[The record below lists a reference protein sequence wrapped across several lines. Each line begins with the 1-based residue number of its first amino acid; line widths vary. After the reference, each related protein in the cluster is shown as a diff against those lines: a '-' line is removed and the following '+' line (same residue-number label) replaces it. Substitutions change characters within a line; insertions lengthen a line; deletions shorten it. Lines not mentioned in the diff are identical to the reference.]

1 MSRGTRILE
10 GIANGLHLK
19 SHLVEQGKRI
29 FLLAVQRNFTK
40 GRQTKLVC
48 AACLYIVCRR
58 DRSPHLL
65 VDFSDVLQMSVK
77 RIGQVYMKLVRLLN
91 FDTIVDVPLIDPS
104 LFMERFATK
113 LSLPSNQAV
122 HEVTQTAIRFVQAMN
137 RDWICTGRRPTG
149 LCGAALLLASRY
161 HGHRVL
167 ASEISSVV
175 RMGELTLQRRL
186 FELKQTPL
194 ALMDREQF
202 EAMDFSRPTRETFPP
217 AMLNNVQRELQAI
230 EGAKAKMALMD
241 DQRKKEQAA
250 KVDEALRALEN
261 DSSSEAQTA
270 LENRLDDAPAPEDGA
285 LVLAFQLE
293 DGLVDVVSQLAQ
305 IEDAFFSIENG
316 DAAGAPGVQSSPTT
330 PLEVAPVAQVST
342 GETPSAASNAL
353 TPHEQTPVSPTSTAA
368 VDDCAN
374 SPMTPHEQTPVS
386 PTLEAATGDC
396 AKSPMTPRKETPV
409 SPTSKAAI
417 GSEVIVSSRK
427 ACSSDGVPSRGKAS
441 TPASPSTLIVRC
453 ASTPASSS
461 AAPAPRATPAVDD
474 ERPTASYHAFAQG
487 ANLEGTDSQNLEC
500 LVAHLESV
508 LKPGERPKSDFVIER
523 HPSDEKEI
531 DPRDPLFEDEDEVAS
546 CLVPGDILMG
556 TADDVQ
562 GEALSDIDSDDVDFG
577 TILTEEEQ
585 AAKRDVWNEVN
596 KDYLEEIHLRERQ
609 KRRKKLEGAK
619 ADKKRKTADAKQ
631 PHKAESVEA
640 ASRLVLDAKARNVLR
655 EMPDSVLQQLF
666 S

>member
-386 PTLEAATGDC
+386 RTLEAATGDCTNSPMTPHEQTPVSRTLEAATGDC

-461 AAPAPRATPAVDD
+461 AAPAPRATPA
-474 ERPTASYHAFAQG
+474 
-487 ANLEGTDSQNLEC
+487 
-500 LVAHLESV
+500 
-508 LKPGERPKSDFVIER
+508 
-523 HPSDEKEI
+523 
-531 DPRDPLFEDEDEVAS
+531 
-546 CLVPGDILMG
+546 LMM
-556 TADDVQ
+556 
-562 GEALSDIDSDDVDFG
+562 
-577 TILTEEEQ
+577 
-585 AAKRDVWNEVN
+585 
-596 KDYLEEIHLRERQ
+596 KD
-609 KRRKKLEGAK
+609 
-619 ADKKRKTADAKQ
+619 Q
-631 PHKAESVEA
+631 PHRITPLLKAPI
-640 ASRLVLDAKARNVLR
+640 SRARTHKILNALWRIWKVC
-655 EMPDSVLQQLF
+655 
-666 S
+666 